1 MNKKSK
7 AILTNLAKKNLFFRK
22 VFRGVLNTYKYI
34 RYEFRGIGRK
44 IDENMVF
51 FSSFNGKYYTDSPKS
66 IYLYMKSN
74 PEFKNY
80 KFVWAFS
87 EPENHK
93 DLECKKTIIVKQG
106 SKSYEKYLSM
116 AKYWVTNHRVYDYIY
131 PKKSQIYVQCWHG
144 TPLKRLGFDL
154 QKTDNALN
162 TLKEMQ
168 HKYLIEAKKL
178 NYMVSPS
185 KFTSEK
191 LRSAFNLK
199 KVHKE
204 NNIIEQGYPRNDFLY
219 NHTEEDVKRIKQR
232 LGIDGI
238 NKKIILYA
246 PTWRD
251 NQHQAGVGYT
261 YKTEVDF
268 DKLQKELQDEYIILF
283 RAHYFVSNSF
293 DFEKYKGFIYN
304 VSDLDDVN
312 ETYVVSDILITDYSS
327 VFFDY
332 ANLKRPMLFYMYDF
346 EEYKDEMRGFYIDLD
361 ELPGEITKTEDELIN
376 AIRHTKTFEYNE
388 KYKKFNDKFNYL
400 DDGQAAKRTVEKF
413 IKTI

>member
-93 DLECKKTIIVKQG
+93 DLECKNTIIVKQG

-204 NNIIEQGYPRNDFLY
+204 NNIP
-219 NHTEEDVKRIKQR
+219 
-232 LGIDGI
+232 
-238 NKKIILYA
+238 
-246 PTWRD
+246 
-251 NQHQAGVGYT
+251 
-261 YKTEVDF
+261 
-268 DKLQKELQDEYIILF
+268 
-283 RAHYFVSNSF
+283 
-293 DFEKYKGFIYN
+293 
-304 VSDLDDVN
+304 
-312 ETYVVSDILITDYSS
+312 
-327 VFFDY
+327 
-332 ANLKRPMLFYMYDF
+332 
-346 EEYKDEMRGFYIDLD
+346 
-361 ELPGEITKTEDELIN
+361 
-376 AIRHTKTFEYNE
+376 
-388 KYKKFNDKFNYL
+388 
-400 DDGQAAKRTVEKF
+400 
-413 IKTI
+413 

>member
-1 MNKKSK
+1 MKKKLK

-34 RYEFRGIGRK
+34 RYKFRGIGKK

-51 FSSFNGKYYTDSPKS
+51 FSSFNGKYYTDSPKA

-93 DLECKKTIIVKQG
+93 DLECENTIIVKQG

-191 LRSAFNLK
+191 LCSAFNLK

-204 NNIIEQGYPRNDFLY
+204 NSIIEQGYPRNDFLY
-219 NHTEEDVKRIKQR
+219 NHTEEDVKRIKQK

-304 VSDLDDVN
+304 VSNLDDVN